1 MRGLWIGKA
10 GRILVGGPAGIDD
23 SGIDFNKCK
32 DKIKGPTDVEPVF
45 FHALPRSC
53 DFEWHHSY
61 DLIGVVSLATG
72 PGNDALACVLA
83 RKPFFGICLTK
94 NHVDLL
100 TEWLTKQVW
109 KAFITENSGLYE
121 SELAALVKETEHFD
135 STQEVDTAAASQA
148 VPEMQV
154 QDTEEATSQT
164 KRRRTGS
171 VTAAAPSAATDTS
184 TKAPK
189 KKAKMAS
196 AKAAASDA
204 TLTLSKDEL
213 IKKIKELS
221 TPTSMPADDSAL
233 AEEPSDS
240 VSE

>member
-1 MRGLWIGKA
+1 
-10 GRILVGGPAGIDD
+10 
-23 SGIDFNKCK
+23 
-32 DKIKGPTDVEPVF
+32 
-45 FHALPRSC
+45 
-53 DFEWHHSY
+53 
-61 DLIGVVSLATG
+61 
-72 PGNDALACVLA
+72 
-83 RKPFFGICLTK
+83 
-94 NHVDLL
+94 
-100 TEWLTKQVW
+100 
-109 KAFITENSGLYE
+109 
-121 SELAALVKETEHFD
+121 
-135 STQEVDTAAASQA
+135 
-148 VPEMQV
+148 MQV